1 MIEAERKDWR
11 GTRRRR
17 SQLHGSKRLLT
28 DASKNIGAFRAS
40 MSSGDVSLLAQQELG
55 LYAQRW
61 AGAGPSG
68 HHRPVAVGAAVKG
81 VSHPGSRVPVGR
93 DDPAQ
98 IDP

>member
-1 MIEAERKDWR
+1 MLRK
-11 GTRRRR
+11 T
-17 SQLHGSKRLLT
+17 
-28 DASKNIGAFRAS
+28 IGAFRAS

-68 HHRPVAVGAAVKG
+68 HRHPVAVGAAVKG
-81 VSHPGSRVPVGR
+81 VSPPGSRVPIGR

-98 IDP
+98 IDPSCDVIPRSQARLATA